1 MEFVTI
7 VIRHD
12 PTADGPFVVKVF
24 KHYGD
29 AELFVHRQTFPEQY
43 ELTQKQVELN
53 G

>member
-1 MEFVTI
+1 MDTVTI

-12 PTADGPFVVKVF
+12 PTADGPFIVKVF

-29 AELFVHRQTFPEQY
+29 AELFVSRQTDPTQY
-43 ELTQKQVELN
+43 ELSQKQVELN